1 MKIDDVLYII
11 GNGFDIHHGVC
22 SKYSDFANFLKIY
35 NRFLYNQFTEIC
47 RIDFLWT
54 EFEKAL
60 AYVNRDYFL
69 EMEETIM
76 PHDWDDDRPDSELFM
91 PADYVR
97 GEAEYFWNEV
107 QKWFRKL
114 VRQIRWSNRYNSKK
128 IWLDSYA
135 RYITF
140 NYTPFLETVYGIPA
154 ENIL

>member
-69 EMEETIM
+69 EMEI
-76 PHDWDDDRPDSELFM
+76 SLSALFLTM
-91 PADYVR
+91 T
-97 GEAEYFWNEV
+97 
-107 QKWFRKL
+107 
-114 VRQIRWSNRYNSKK
+114 SK
-128 IWLDSYA
+128 I
-135 RYITF
+135 
-140 NYTPFLETVYGIPA
+140 FLA
-154 ENIL
+154 